1 MNLISISFV
10 IAIVLGE
17 ETQLSESQKSER
29 PFPFA
34 MLSYLKRI
42 HKEQQ

>member
-1 MNLISISFV
+1 MNLTSISFM

-17 ETQLSESQKSER
+17 EIFESQKSER
-29 PFPFA
+29 IFPMA

-42 HKEQQ
+42 RNEQQ

>member
-1 MNLISISFV
+1 MNLTSISFM

-17 ETQLSESQKSER
+17 ETQIHESQKSER

>member
-1 MNLISISFV
+1 MNLISISFM

-17 ETQLSESQKSER
+17 QTKISESQKSER

>member
-1 MNLISISFV
+1 MNLTSISFM

-17 ETQLSESQKSER
+17 EISESQKSER

>member
-1 MNLISISFV
+1 MNIMSMFFM

-17 ETQLSESQKSER
+17 ETQKSER

-42 HKEQQ
+42 QKEQQ

>member
-1 MNLISISFV
+1 MNIVSISFM
-10 IAIVLGE
+10 IAIVLGKK
-17 ETQLSESQKSER
+17 TQKSER

-42 HKEQQ
+42 QKEKQ